1 MGGLKFNVWEVTD
14 NASGAIKFT
23 YLQLKDVSKNIL
35 KQDVFDLRSTV
46 NFLLDRLGVKDGCKI
61 CIER

>member
-1 MGGLKFNVWEVTD
+1 MDGFNVWEVTD
-14 NASGAIKFT
+14 NPSGAIRFT

-35 KQDVFDLRSTV
+35 KQDVFDLYSTV
-46 NFLLDRLGVKDGCKI
+46 NFLLDQLGVKNGCKI

>member
-1 MGGLKFNVWEVTD
+1 MMDGFEVWEVTD
-14 NASGAIKFT
+14 NPSGAIRFT

-46 NFLLDRLGVKDGCKI
+46 NFLLDQLGVKNGCKI
-61 CIER
+61 CIEK

>member
-1 MGGLKFNVWEVTD
+1 MLAFDVWEVTD
-14 NASGAIKFT
+14 NPSGAITFT

-46 NFLLDRLGVKDGCKI
+46 NFLLDQLGVKNGCKI
-61 CIER
+61 CIEK

>member
-1 MGGLKFNVWEVTD
+1 MLAFDVWEVTD
-14 NASGAIKFT
+14 NPSGAIKFT

-46 NFLLDRLGVKDGCKI
+46 KFLLDQLGVKGECKI

>member
-1 MGGLKFNVWEVTD
+1 MMEGFEVWEVTD
-14 NASGAIKFT
+14 NPSGAIVFT

-46 NFLLDRLGVKDGCKI
+46 NFILDQLGVKNGCKI